1 MDFVCHRRCFV
12 ALPASLASLLCFVA
26 LLASLASLLCW
37 FRCFASLLCFV
48 ALLASLL
55 CLLLCWLRRWLRYF
69 ASLLCWLRWLR
80 YFAGFVALLRCF
92 ASLLCWLRCFVCC
105 FACFAS
111 CFSLKNA
118 PTPKHTCQKPQVHTP
133 ILQLNDLKATER
145 FMCRSTVV
153 LYAHRSSTAEH
164 FEDTTNTLTRN
175 HIAKETP
182 KTT

>member
-37 FRCFASLLCFV
+37 
-48 ALLASLL
+48 
-55 CLLLCWLRRWLRYF
+55 
-69 ASLLCWLRWLR
+69 
-80 YFAGFVALLRCF
+80 LRCF

-118 PTPKHTCQKPQVHTP
+118 PTPKHTCQKPQVHTT

-145 FMCRSTVV
+145 FMCHNTAI

-164 FEDTTNTLTRN
+164 FEDTTNTLTHN
-175 HIAKETP
+175 HIDKETP
-182 KTT
+182 KTTRRHKTFFS